1 MTNVFFLSLPSIVA
15 DISVVYW
22 AISLPVL
29 EPLNPSKLEKLCSLC
44 MACLHCAVTQA
55 AASSVLGMGSAV
67 SPKTTSTQNP
77 TNTLTTS
84 KDDDY
89 DSLAVTVVEKALDMF
104 IYVGT
109 TIKKSTRAG
118 GHVSSLIQHYI

>member
-1 MTNVFFLSLPSIVA
+1 MVA

-22 AISLPVL
+22 AITLPVL
-29 EPLNPSKLEKLCSLC
+29 EPLNASKLEKLCALT

-67 SPKTTSTQNP
+67 SPKCTSTQN
-77 TNTLTTS
+77 TSSTLSSS

-89 DSLAVTVVEKALDMF
+89 DTLAVTVVEKALDMLT
-104 IYVGT
+104 YVGD
-109 TIKKSTRAG
+109 TIKNSTRAG
-118 GHVSSLIQHYI
+118 GHVSQSKLIYIIDPIVMRC